1 MRISLGDVSL
11 WFDVSGPSVIPQ
23 EDTTAERPVVVAV
36 HGGPGLD
43 HMTVKSALGPLAEDF
58 QVLYFDLRGH
68 GRSDRSSAGSWN
80 MRTWADDLRRLCDAL
95 GLDKPVVLGSSFGG
109 DVALTYA
116 ALFPDH
122 PGGVILANTTGG
134 HWDDPRVI
142 EAFGRVGG
150 PEAAAI
156 IERIRTYRRGGYAA
170 DAKDLQAEFTRVCYP
185 LYSATPGWAG
195 ESRRFLARMIRNP
208 DVAAHYDSHEISSF
222 DPWSL
227 LGAVR
232 CPVLVLAGEDD
243 PVCPLPVVEELA
255 SQLPA
260 KTTRVVTLPGAR
272 HTIFRDRPDLAFPA
286 VRDFVFQIKA
296 RPARQLERV
305 ERGDSLVWGAGAR
318 GAGGKA
324 GGGIGS

>member
-23 EDTTAERPVVVAV
+23 GDTTVERPVLVAV

-43 HMTVKSALGPLAEDF
+43 HMTVKAALEPLAADF

-95 GLDKPVVLGSSFGG
+95 GLRKPVILGSSFGG

-116 ALFPDH
+116 ALFPEH
-122 PGGVILANTTGG
+122 PGGIILANTTGG

-150 PEAAAI
+150 PEAAAT

-170 DAKDLQAEFTRVCYP
+170 DAEDLQAKFTRVCYP
-185 LYSATPGWAG
+185 LYSATLGWAG
-195 ESRRFLARMIRNP
+195 ESRQFLARMIRNP
-208 DVAAHYDSHEISSF
+208 DVAAHYNSHE
-222 DPWSL
+222 
-227 LGAVR
+227 
-232 CPVLVLAGEDD
+232 
-243 PVCPLPVVEELA
+243 
-255 SQLPA
+255 
-260 KTTRVVTLPGAR
+260 TPGA
-272 HTIFRDRPDLAFPA
+272 
-286 VRDFVFQIKA
+286 
-296 RPARQLERV
+296 
-305 ERGDSLVWGAGAR
+305 
-318 GAGGKA
+318 
-324 GGGIGS
+324 

>member
-23 EDTTAERPVVVAV
+23 GDTTAERPVVVAV

-43 HMTVKSALGPLAEDF
+43 HMTVKSALEPLAEDF

-95 GLDKPVVLGSSFGG
+95 GLRKPVILGSSFGG

-116 ALFPDH
+116 GLFPDH
-122 PGGVILANTTGG
+122 PGGIILANTTSG

-156 IERIRTYRRGGYAA
+156 IERIRTYRR
-170 DAKDLQAEFTRVCYP
+170 V
-185 LYSATPGWAG
+185 
-195 ESRRFLARMIRNP
+195 LARMIRNP

-260 KTTRVVTLPGAR
+260 ETTRVVTLPGAR

-286 VRDFVFQIKA
+286 VRDFVFQIDA
-296 RPARQLERV
+296 SQPA
-305 ERGDSLVWGAGAR
+305 S
-318 GAGGKA
+318 
-324 GGGIGS
+324 

>member
-23 EDTTAERPVVVAV
+23 GDTTAERPVLVAV

-43 HMTVKSALGPLAEDF
+43 HMTVKSALEPLAGDF

-80 MRTWADDLRRLCDAL
+80 MRTWAGDLRRLCDAL
-95 GLDKPVVLGSSFGG
+95 GLRKPAVLGSSFGG

-122 PGGVILANTTGG
+122 PGGIILANTTGG
-134 HWDDPRVI
+134 HRDQQRVI

-156 IERIRTYRRGGYAA
+156 IERIFAA
-170 DAKDLQAEFTRVCYP
+170 DAGDLQAEFNRVCYP
-185 LYSATPGWAG
+185 LYSATPGWAE

-208 DVAAHYDSHEISSF
+208 DVYAHYNGHEAPRF

-227 LGAVR
+227 TGAVR

-243 PVCPLPVVEELA
+243 PVCPLPVVEELVTR
-255 SQLPA
+255 LPA
-260 KTTRVVTLPGAR
+260 DTTRLLRLPGAR

-286 VRDFVFQIKA
+286 VKDFVSQISESQ
-296 RPARQLERV
+296 PA
-305 ERGDSLVWGAGAR
+305 S
-318 GAGGKA
+318 
-324 GGGIGS
+324 

>member
-1 MRISLGDVSL
+1 VRISLGDVSL

-23 EDTTAERPVVVAV
+23 GDTTVERPVVVAV

-43 HMTVKSALGPLAEDF
+43 HMTVKSALEPLAADF

-95 GLDKPVVLGSSFGG
+95 GLRKPVILGSSFGG

-116 ALFPDH
+116 ALFPEH
-122 PGGVILANTTGG
+122 PGGIILANTTGG
-134 HWDDPRVI
+134 HQDEPRVI
-142 EAFGRVGG
+142 EAFGRLGG

-156 IERIRTYRRGGYAA
+156 IQHIYAKDTK
-170 DAKDLQAEFTRVCYP
+170 DAKDTRDTRDTKDIEDLQAEFNRVCYP
-185 LYSATPGWAG
+185 LYSGTTGWAE
-195 ESRRFLARMIRNP
+195 ESRQFLARMIRNP
-208 DVAAHYDSHEISSF
+208 DVALHYHTHEASSF

-232 CPVLVLAGEDD
+232 CPILVLAGEDD

-260 KTTRVVTLPGAR
+260 DTTRLVRLPGAR
-272 HTIFRDRPDLAFPA
+272 HTIFRDRPDLAFPPI
-286 VRDFVFQIKA
+286 RDFVSQVRES
-296 RPARQLERV
+296 RPA
-305 ERGDSLVWGAGAR
+305 S
-318 GAGGKA
+318 
-324 GGGIGS
+324 

>member
-23 EDTTAERPVVVAV
+23 GDTTAERPAVVAV

-58 QVLYFDLRGH
+58 QVVYFDLRGH
-68 GRSDRSSAGSWN
+68 GRSDHSSAEFWN

-109 DVALTYA
+109 NVALTYA
-116 ALFPDH
+116 GLFPDH

-134 HWDDPRVI
+134 RGDHHRVI
-142 EAFGRVGG
+142 EAFGRLGG
-150 PEAAAI
+150 PEAAAVA
-156 IERIRTYRRGGYAA
+156 RRTYA
-170 DAKDLQAEFTRVCYP
+170 DETGDYQAEFNRVCYP

-195 ESRRFLARMIRNP
+195 ESRQFLARMIKNM
-208 DVAAHYDSHEISSF
+208 DVSLHYSSQRASGF
-222 DPWSL
+222 DPWTVTA
-227 LGAVR
+227 AVR
-232 CPVLVLAGEDD
+232 CPVLVLTGEDD
-243 PVCPLPVVEELA
+243 PICPLPVVEELA

-260 KTTRVVTLPGAR
+260 KTTRLVKLPGAR

-286 VRDFVFQIKA
+286 VRDFVFQIKESQ
-296 RPARQLERV
+296 PA
-305 ERGDSLVWGAGAR
+305 S
-318 GAGGKA
+318 
-324 GGGIGS
+324 